1 MMAGEPRGLNCPPQ
15 KGSHSEAKLPYSA
28 DLPKLKALWH
38 DFHDAY
44 DVEIYVV
51 PTSPITSRPID
62 DVELY
67 TTHNGHKV
75 NAPHKSLNLAHIAPL
90 PLSSTSVGKPPHCTP
105 CALPVMYKELKAG
118 CHFQP

>member
-1 MMAGEPRGLNCPPQ
+1 MLKPESPVLTMVTQEASDCFLQMR
-15 KGSHSEAKLPYSA
+15 SHSEASYLYRA

-62 DVELY
+62 DMEPY
-67 TTHNGHKV
+67 TMHNGHKV
-75 NAPHKSLNLAHIAPL
+75 NALHNSSKSCI
-90 PLSSTSVGKPPHCTP
+90 
-105 CALPVMYKELKAG
+105 
-118 CHFQP
+118 

>member
-1 MMAGEPRGLNCPPQ
+1 MQEESESLSVGDGKAYGLSCSPQ
-15 KGSHSEAKLPYSA
+15 KRCHFRAKLLCCA

-62 DVELY
+62 DVEPY
-67 TTHNGHKV
+67 TMHNGHKV
-75 NAPHKSLNLAHIAPL
+75 NALCISSEPHTHCTGAPL
-90 PLSSTSVGKPPHCTP
+90 EDVCRKGLLISPL
-105 CALPVMYKELKAG
+105 ALLL
-118 CHFQP
+118 